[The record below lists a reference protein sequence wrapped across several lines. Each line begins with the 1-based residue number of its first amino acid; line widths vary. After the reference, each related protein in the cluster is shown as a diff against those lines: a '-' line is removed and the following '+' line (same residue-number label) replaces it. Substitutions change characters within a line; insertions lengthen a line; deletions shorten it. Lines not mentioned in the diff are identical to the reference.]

1 MNIIPKEIGKRLRA
15 LREKHGLTRDKLV
28 EKIEVKCYSAIST
41 TSIQRY
47 EDGEILP
54 KIDNLICFA
63 EFFDTTLDYIIFGKE
78 TSNDNSFTYYDN
90 FKRINRLIYSLS
102 AYLAKDDSGK
112 CHLIFWEEEFNRLY
126 ERLDNFAGDDDYDFL
141 KRGKDTKMSLETLD
155 SLIEDFR
162 EDKEQLLPTP
172 ERLAAWSMAQGIN
185 PLDEYNKRVAQR
197 NKAKNKT
204 AK

>member
-41 TSIQRY
+41 KSIQRY

-126 ERLDNFAGDDDYDFL
+126 ERLDNFSGDDDYDFL